1 MEINV
6 RGKNIDVNPAVKQ
19 YAEKK
24 LSKIDR
30 YLRQSP
36 LSCQATFS
44 TERGN
49 YVLEVTIPLN
59 GYLLRAEET
68 AHDAVTAVDMVI
80 EKLEK
85 QIEKYRTR
93 IFKRDKGDAPNG
105 SFREDTGGGRIA
117 KVKKF
122 PVKPMSPE
130 EATMQM
136 ELLGHDFY
144 VFRNSETGSVNVV
157 YRRKD
162 GDYGLIEPEE

>member
-6 RGKNIDVNPAVKQ
+6 RGKNMDVNPAVKQ

-36 LSCQATFS
+36 MSCQATFS

-49 YVLEVTIPLN
+49 YVLEVTVPLN

-68 AHDAVTAVDMVI
+68 AHDAVSAVDMVM

-93 IFKRDKGDAPNG
+93 ILRRDKGDAPNEP
-105 SFREDTGGGRIA
+105 FRQEAEGGRIA
-117 KVKKF
+117 KIKKF
-122 PVKPMSPE
+122 PVKPMSAE

-144 VFRNSETGSVNVV
+144 VFRNSETGTVNVV
-157 YRRKD
+157 YRRRD

>member
-1 MEINV
+1 MEIIV

-36 LSCQATFS
+36 MSCQATFS

-68 AHDAVTAVDMVI
+68 AHDAVTAVDMVM

-93 IFKRDKGDAPNG
+93 IFRRDKGELPNG
-105 SFREDTGGGRIA
+105 SVREDSEGGHIA

-144 VFRNSETGSVNVV
+144 VFRNSETASVNVV
-157 YRRKD
+157 YRRRD